1 MGVFEPGQ
9 AGNGAALRISSHAR
23 GARALRRVCR
33 SALANTEFHGGTI
46 RRTRY
51 TRDMAYEVL
60 ARKYRPET
68 FTDVTGQDVVTETLR
83 RAIESNR
90 VAHAYLLCGPRGTGK
105 TTTARIFAKALNC
118 EHGPTP
124 NPCGECENCRSIGR
138 GAFPDVIEI
147 DAASN
152 TGVDSVRELREE
164 ASYRPMQGR
173 AKVYIIDEVHQLSK
187 SAFNALLK
195 TLEEPP
201 EHVKF
206 IFATTEPHKVIE
218 TVLSRCQVLKLSALS
233 EEHIVARL
241 DQVFGFE
248 NITAEEGVTAGLA
261 SRARGGMRDALTL
274 ADQLLALVGD
284 APQVADLEKLS
295 TGADHKQL
303 AKLVR
308 TVIDGDRAELLR
320 QIPSGESAAEEICSG
335 LLQHLRIA
343 LLLAHCG
350 KDAPFVE
357 ASKSARQ
364 ELADLGKELGVD
376 RLELMLEELLIARER
391 MATLRGEARLVLE
404 LALLTLSRSDLRQ
417 PLAALIDRLTALES
431 RLAPGTI
438 VPAAARAAMP
448 AQSAPGQHSPAPVT
462 DRETASARSAA
473 TESPERTIAT
483 NRAARTSAS
492 EAWTAFL
499 VELKQQAATLGEVL
513 ENSGE
518 LVDFTPERVVIR
530 IARLREVDRPI
541 VMERRNQKKCER
553 IFSQLLGG
561 TVEVRIETAE
571 QTRGGGE
578 DDPFTNT
585 IKRTFEGRL
594 EDK

>member
-1 MGVFEPGQ
+1 
-9 AGNGAALRISSHAR
+9 
-23 GARALRRVCR
+23 
-33 SALANTEFHGGTI
+33 
-46 RRTRY
+46 
-51 TRDMAYEVL
+51 MAYEVL

-68 FTDVTGQDVVTETLR
+68 FADLTGQQVVTDTLQ
-83 RAIESNR
+83 RAIR
-90 VAHAYLLCGPRGTGK
+90 GGRIAHAYLLCGPRGTGK

-118 EHGPTP
+118 ANGPTP
-124 NPCGECENCRSIGR
+124 DPCGECENCRSIAR
-138 GAFPDVIEI
+138 GSFPDVIEI

-233 EEHIVARL
+233 EEHIAQRL
-241 DQVFGFE
+241 DQIFGFE
-248 NITAEEGVTAGLA
+248 AIQAEDGVSAGLA
-261 SRARGGMRDALTL
+261 ARARGGMRDALTL

-284 APQVADLEKLS
+284 APTVADLEKLS

-303 AKLVR
+303 ARLVR
-308 TVIDGDRAELLR
+308 TMLSGDRAELLR
-320 QIPSGESAAEEICSG
+320 QIPPGESAAEEICAG

-343 LLLAHCG
+343 LVLAHCG

-357 ASKSARQ
+357 ASNTARQ
-364 ELADLGKELGVD
+364 ELAALGEELGPD

-404 LALLTLSRSDLRQ
+404 LALLNLSRSDLQ
-417 PLAALIDRLTALES
+417 LPLAELVERLTALEG

-438 VPAAARAAMP
+438 VPAAPRSVAPADTAAPRRAQARE
-448 AQSAPGQHSPAPVT
+448 SAPAAAP
-462 DRETASARSAA
+462 SQ
-473 TESPERTIAT
+473 PERVIAT
-483 NRAARTSAS
+483 NRAARTSAG
-492 EAWTAFL
+492 EAWSAFL
-499 VELKQQAATLGEVL
+499 VELKQQAPTLGEVL
-513 ENSGE
+513 ERSGE

-530 IARLREVDRPI
+530 IARLREADRPI
-541 VMERRNQKKCER
+541 ILERRNQKKCER
-553 IFSQLLGG
+553 IFSGLLGNA
-561 TVEVRIETAE
+561 VEVRIETAE
-571 QTRGGGE
+571 ATRDGGA

-585 IKRTFEGRL
+585 IKQTFDGRL
-594 EDK
+594 DD